1 MKRNTE
7 YFFTI
12 NASYQDCLRLYS
24 GNKKHVVIIDEA
36 GVKVSLPIHNIKP
49 FITRVGINGRF
60 HLTLSEHQKIKEF
73 TQIS

>member
-7 YFFTI
+7 YYFTI
-12 NASYQDCLRLYS
+12 NASYHDCLRLYS
-24 GNKKHVVIIDEA
+24 GNKKHLVIRDEA

-49 FITRVGINGRF
+49 FITRQGIKGRF
-60 HLTLSEHQKIKEF
+60 HLTLTEHQKIKEF

>member
-12 NASYQDCLRLYS
+12 NASYQDCLRLSS
-24 GNKKHVVIIDEA
+24 GSKKHVVIIDEA
-36 GVKVSLPIHNIKP
+36 GVKMSLPIHNIKP

-60 HLTLSEHQKIKEF
+60 HLTLSEHQKIKDF

>member
-24 GNKKHVVIIDEA
+24 GNKKHVVIIDEV

-49 FITRVGINGRF
+49 FISRVGINGRF

>member
-49 FITRVGINGRF
+49 FISRVGINGRF

>member
-12 NASYQDCLRLYS
+12 NVSYQDCLRLYS

-60 HLTLSEHQKIKEF
+60 HLTLSEHQKIKDF